1 MTENG
6 KSAVGSINSLI
17 QRAAPDPPKHMDEV
31 ILKPA
36 LRQLGTA
43 PCPICQ
49 RDTAVFL
56 TRTNRPFQNCGFCSA
71 RVFFNGYES
80 QRLLKKKLKAI
91 EPE

>member
-1 MTENG
+1 MTE
-6 KSAVGSINSLI
+6 KRKKRSWLDQFIEPTRDA
-17 QRAAPDPPKHMDEV
+17 DPPKHTDEV

-43 PCPICQ
+43 PCPVCQ
-49 RDTAVFL
+49 RETAVFL
-56 TRTNRPFQNCGFCSA
+56 TRTHRPFQNCGFCSA